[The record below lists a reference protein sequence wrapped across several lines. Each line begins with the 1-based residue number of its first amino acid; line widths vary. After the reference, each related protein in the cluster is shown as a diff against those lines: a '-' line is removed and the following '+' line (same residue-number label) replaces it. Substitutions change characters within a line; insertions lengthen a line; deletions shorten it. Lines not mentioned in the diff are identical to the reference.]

1 MFSYYTYFVLR
12 FRFIDFQLKAFWY
25 TQFNLMEIKMLNND
39 DEVFHYILQVWYSK
53 ANLAVSTL

>member
-1 MFSYYTYFVLR
+1 
-12 FRFIDFQLKAFWY
+12 
-25 TQFNLMEIKMLNND
+25 MEIKMLSND